1 MFDTEV
7 RLQSE
12 FSNKKKRTGLLMS
25 FYRKDYRWTRKT
37 KMAAG
42 RSSEE
47 EEEEEDLNH
56 FIQIMVRKSKS
67 AV

>member
-1 MFDTEV
+1 
-7 RLQSE
+7 
-12 FSNKKKRTGLLMS
+12 
-25 FYRKDYRWTRKT
+25 
-37 KMAAG
+37 MAAG

-47 EEEEEDLNH
+47 EEEEEEDLDH